1 MALSKPIMDLAK
13 TSGGGGGASGSSQDN
28 KQVFYIAAAAAA
40 TVATVGVGYLVYSR
54 LYASSTKDK
63 GTTTKD
69 DEEKTK
75 SGKKDAPPYQALKEL
90 GNQKFKSG
98 DYNLALENYTKAIEM
113 LDSDPEVT
121 GEGKAQTLSM
131 LFQNRAAVFEK
142 LVSNIISGLYTIIKL
157 SHICHKKLCIDF
169 CDNYSLISVKL
180 AYGYKR
186 MWKCIDVKS

>member
-1 MALSKPIMDLAK
+1 MALSKPMMELAK

-40 TVATVGVGYLVYSR
+40 TVATVGVGYLIYSR
-54 LYASSTKDK
+54 LYASSTKEDK
-63 GTTTKD
+63 GTATKD
-69 DEEKTK
+69 DTEKSK

-98 DYNLALENYTKAIEM
+98 DYNQALENYTKAIEM

-121 GEGKAQTLSM
+121 GEAKAQTLSM

-142 LVSNIISGLYTIIKL
+142 LVNHMSCLCRIITSFVISNCPLNL
-157 SHICHKKLCIDF
+157 
-169 CDNYSLISVKL
+169 
-180 AYGYKR
+180 
-186 MWKCIDVKS
+186 